1 MALTD
6 SQRNKL
12 IDIEV
17 AELARVIS
25 WNEFKQIYQ
34 SITNEEKDE
43 FVKVFLDSNSVIV
56 KRKINE
62 IMRPKAKA
70 NVAAFEESGTLPINW
85 VFNRNIVRSQDK
97 G

>member
-17 AELARVIS
+17 TELARVIR

-43 FVKVFLDSNSVIV
+43 FVKVFIDSNATIV

-62 IMRPKAKA
+62 IMQPKAEA
-70 NVAAFEESGTLPINW
+70 NIAAFESSGTLPINW
-85 VFNRNIVRSQDK
+85 IFNRKLVRSQDN